1 MTEYSS
7 NLACLLGYAQRCP
20 MFRVRFA
27 RVSCPWL
34 RFVKFHF
41 MRCPLRRFCGK
52 SDVGR
57 GTWRVRPSSTQRPG
71 PMADEDVEVP
81 MSGPQLRFRSY
92 QPQSSALQGL
102 AIEKTRVP
110 QPEAPSEVVAHSDPA
125 QEPLLNLAPK
135 RPNWDLKRDL
145 ETQSKRLRAMTDRAI
160 VRLIAARVAEE
171 QEEEREA
178 TEGSSKDE
186 NVVDLANAVARR
198 QELDGDD
205 E

>member
-1 MTEYSS
+1 M
-7 NLACLLGYAQRCP
+7 
-20 MFRVRFA
+20 
-27 RVSCPWL
+27 
-34 RFVKFHF
+34 
-41 MRCPLRRFCGK
+41 
-52 SDVGR
+52 
-57 GTWRVRPSSTQRPG
+57 
-71 PMADEDVEVP
+71 
-81 MSGPQLRFRSY
+81 
-92 QPQSSALQGL
+92 
-102 AIEKTRVP
+102 
-110 QPEAPSEVVAHSDPA
+110 
-125 QEPLLNLAPK
+125 LNLAPK

>member
-1 MTEYSS
+1 
-7 NLACLLGYAQRCP
+7 
-20 MFRVRFA
+20 
-27 RVSCPWL
+27 
-34 RFVKFHF
+34 
-41 MRCPLRRFCGK
+41 
-52 SDVGR
+52 
-57 GTWRVRPSSTQRPG
+57 
-71 PMADEDVEVP
+71 MADEDVEVP
-81 MSGPQLRFRSY
+81 VSGPQLRFRSY

-145 ETQSKRLRAMTDRAI
+145 ETQSKRLRAMTDRAM

>member
-1 MTEYSS
+1 M
-7 NLACLLGYAQRCP
+7 
-20 MFRVRFA
+20 
-27 RVSCPWL
+27 
-34 RFVKFHF
+34 
-41 MRCPLRRFCGK
+41 
-52 SDVGR
+52 
-57 GTWRVRPSSTQRPG
+57 RPSSTQRPG

-171 QEEEREA
+171 QEREA
-178 TEGSSKDE
+178 TEGRSKDE
-186 NVVDLANAVARR
+186 KVVDLASAVARQ

>member
-1 MTEYSS
+1 MSLGETQWRLSGEASAKLS
-7 NLACLLGYAQRCP
+7 GYANQVSEVSRCP
-20 MFRVRFA
+20 
-27 RVSCPWL
+27 
-34 RFVKFHF
+34 K
-41 MRCPLRRFCGK
+41 RRFK
-52 SDVGR
+52 RTSKTHATKTENEAREREVVD
-57 GTWRVRPSSTQRPG
+57 PLG
-71 PMADEDVEVP
+71 PRDQMADEDVEVP
-81 MSGPQLRFRSY
+81 VSGPQLRFRSY
-92 QPQSSALQGL
+92 QPQSSELQGL

-171 QEEEREA
+171 QEREA
-178 TEGSSKDE
+178 TEGRSKDE
-186 NVVDLANAVARR
+186 KVVDLASAVARQ